1 MAGDSDAVCLDIA
14 VHHGIDGESGNRL
27 DAQLLGDVLPMG
39 DDSGQTDVQLLG
51 NFLIYQTLC
60 NQDEYLYLTGRLFL
74 SIFCRYM
81 GRMRT
86 GHSVMPSFTQLQDI
100 LHQLVLRTT
109 DIQCR
114 HRKG

>member
-1 MAGDSDAVCLDIA
+1 MGTAGIGPGSSVVPKINRMAGDSDAVRLDIA

-60 NQDEYLYLTGRLFL
+60 NLLLLEVWNT
-74 SIFCRYM
+74 
-81 GRMRT
+81 
-86 GHSVMPSFTQLQDI
+86 HST
-100 LHQLVLRTT
+100 
-109 DIQCR
+109 
-114 HRKG
+114 